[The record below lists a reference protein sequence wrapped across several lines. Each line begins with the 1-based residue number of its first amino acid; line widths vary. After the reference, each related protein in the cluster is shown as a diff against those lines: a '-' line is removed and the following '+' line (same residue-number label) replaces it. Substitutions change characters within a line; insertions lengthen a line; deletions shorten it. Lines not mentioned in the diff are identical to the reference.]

1 MSCKNLVKIKNPEA
15 IRKMVKDHPMDQRRV
30 FSIAAH
36 IDHGKTTTSDYLLRR
51 AGLMSDQDAGQ
62 KVMMDS
68 DEEEQERGITIF
80 TSVVLLDYEYDGKEY
95 LFEINDT
102 PGHISFTG
110 EVSRALR
117 GSDGAIILV
126 DALEG
131 LMTQTITNIQLAV
144 GSELCKPVLFI
155 NKVDRLISEL
165 KLPPDKVFE
174 KIDVIITQVNEQIKK
189 FAPPKFKKAWQVSFA
204 KNSVAVGSA
213 KDGWAFTLEILKEA
227 GYENPSIV
235 FEKYA
240 EDDKQWLRDN
250 LILEDSLLRMV
261 INHLPNPAEAQ
272 KYKIPH
278 IWGGDLESVEG
289 KALVNCDRDGP
300 LLGMITKIFI
310 DPKSKRPTLI
320 GRVFS
325 GTIRAGMDLE
335 LINQRSKVPVKR
347 LGVMEITDILDCD
360 EIPAGNLFAVFGFIA
375 PSGESFREPGSKAV
389 GFEEIS
395 YAAEPVVSRAIE
407 AVDPQDL
414 AKLGDVVSKW
424 IMADPTATFRHDKES
439 NKYILSGIDPL
450 QIEILTKRIN
460 EQIKIN
466 INEPII
472 VYRERINQR
481 GAEVHSKSPNGH
493 NRLRLYIE
501 PLEDDVVALIKSG
514 AINMNQTDRVRAGVL
529 RDKAGWDAKFARK
542 IWDLEGQNM
551 LINASSGVQRMD
563 RIKQY
568 VTQMFK
574 DFTYASSV
582 AKEPTLGLKVV
593 ITDATIHTDPAHTGF
608 SEVLG
613 MTNAALNISFLTAN
627 PHLYE
632 PMLSVDIKTPKE
644 FMGAVMGLVSQHR
657 GRVENTVDEGE
668 QVRVVGILPTAE
680 TLGDFAD
687 KIRSATS
694 GRSFWGYQFKAFEPL
709 PTQMEV
715 ETIIEIRKRK
725 GLSAEVPVP
734 ENWARFV
741 YRRM

>member
-1 MSCKNLVKIKNPEA
+1 MVKIKNPDE
-15 IRKMVKDHPMDQRRV
+15 IRDMVKNHPMDQRRV

-51 AGLMSDQDAGQ
+51 AGLMSDHDAGT
-62 KVMMDS
+62 KLMTDS

-80 TSVVLLDYEYDGKEY
+80 TSVVLLSYDYHDKSY

-131 LMTQTITNIQLAV
+131 LMTQTITNIQLSV
-144 GSELCKPVLFI
+144 GSEMCKPVLFI

-165 KLPPDKVFE
+165 KLPPNKVFE
-174 KIDVIITQVNEQIKK
+174 KIDTIITQVNEQIKK
-189 FAPPKFKKAWQVSFA
+189 FAPPEFAKKWQVSFA

-213 KDGWAFTLEILKEA
+213 KDGWAFTMEILKQA
-227 GYENPSIV
+227 GHTNPSIV

-250 LILEDSLLRMV
+250 LHLEDALLRMV
-261 INHLPNPAEAQ
+261 IEHLPNPAEAQ
-272 KYKIPH
+272 KYKIAH
-278 IWGGDLESVEG
+278 IWSGDLDSEAGQS
-289 KALVNCDRDGP
+289 LVNCDPNGP
-300 LLGMITKIFI
+300 LLGMITKVFI

-325 GTIRAGMDLE
+325 GTIRAGQDLE
-335 LINQRSKVPVKR
+335 LIGQKRKVPIKR

-375 PSGESFREPGSKAV
+375 PSGESFREPGTDHP

-407 AVDPQDL
+407 AIDPQEI

-439 NKYILSGIDPL
+439 DKYVLSGIDPL

-460 EQIKIN
+460 EQVKIN

-472 VYRERINQR
+472 VYRERISQR
-481 GAEVHSKSPNGH
+481 GQEVHAKSPNGH

-501 PLEDDVVALIKSG
+501 PLEDKVVKLIKSG
-514 AINMNQTDRVRAGVL
+514 AVNMDNMTDRERGSAL

-542 IWDLEGQNM
+542 IWDIEGQNM
-551 LINASSGVQRMD
+551 IIDASSGVQRMD

-568 VTQMFK
+568 VIQIFR
-574 DFTYASSV
+574 DFTYSSTV
-582 AKEPTLGLKVV
+582 AKEPTLGLKCV
-593 ITDATIHTDPAHTGF
+593 ITDASIHTDPAHTGF

-627 PHLYE
+627 PHVYE

-644 FMGAVMGLVSQHR
+644 YMGAVMGLVSQHR

-668 QVRVVGILPTAE
+668 QVRVVGVLPTAE

-709 PTQMEV
+709 PKSMEV
-715 ETIIEIRKRK
+715 DIIKEIRRRK
-725 GLSAEVPVP
+725 GLSEEIPVP
-734 ENWARFV
+734 ENWSRFV
-741 YRRM
+741 YKRQ

>member
-1 MSCKNLVKIKNPEA
+1 A
-15 IRKMVKDHPMDQRRV
+15 
-30 FSIAAH
+30 
-36 IDHGKTTTSDYLLRR
+36 
-51 AGLMSDQDAGQ
+51 
-62 KVMMDS
+62 
-68 DEEEQERGITIF
+68 
-80 TSVVLLDYEYDGKEY
+80 
-95 LFEINDT
+95 
-102 PGHISFTG
+102 
-110 EVSRALR
+110 
-117 GSDGAIILV
+117 
-126 DALEG
+126 
-131 LMTQTITNIQLAV
+131 
-144 GSELCKPVLFI
+144 ELCKPVLFI

-189 FAPPKFKKAWQVSFA
+189 FAPPEFKKAWQVSFA

-227 GYENPSIV
+227 GHKNPSIV

-240 EDDKQWLRDN
+240 EDDKKWLRDN

-261 INHLPNPAEAQ
+261 IEHLPNPAEAQ

-278 IWGGDLESVEG
+278 IWGGDLESVQG

-300 LLGMITKIFI
+300 LLGMITKVFI

-347 LGVMEITDILDCD
+347 LGVMEITDILDVD

-542 IWDLEGQNM
+542 IWDMEGQNM

-574 DFTYASSV
+574 DFTYSSTV

-632 PMLSVDIKTPKE
+632 PILSVDIKTPKE
-644 FMGAVMGLVSQHR
+644 YMGAVMGLISQHR
-657 GRVENTVDEGE
+657 GRVENTVDEGD

-725 GLSAEVPVP
+725 GLSEEVPVP

>member
-1 MSCKNLVKIKNPEA
+1 MVKIKNPDA
-15 IRKMVKDHPMDQRRV
+15 IRKMVKHHPMDQRRV

-80 TSVVLLDYEYDGKEY
+80 TSVVLLDYEYAGKEY

-131 LMTQTITNIQLAV
+131 LMTQTITNIQLSV

-165 KLPPDKVFE
+165 KLSPDKVFE

-189 FAPPKFKKAWQVSFA
+189 FAPPEFKKKWQVSFQ
-204 KNSVAVGSA
+204 KNSVAIGSA
-213 KDGWAFTLEILKEA
+213 KDGWAFTLDILKEA
-227 GYENPSIV
+227 GHKNPSIV

-250 LILEDSLLRMV
+250 LHLEDSLLRMV
-261 INHLPNPAEAQ
+261 IEHLPNPAEAQ

-278 IWGGDLESVEG
+278 IWSGDLESVEG
-289 KALVNCDRDGP
+289 QALINCDRDGP

-347 LGVMEITDILDCD
+347 LGVMEITDILDVD

-375 PSGESFREPGSKAV
+375 PSGESFREPGSTAS

-472 VYRERINQR
+472 VYRERINQA
-481 GAEVHSKSPNGH
+481 GSEVHSKSPNGH

-501 PLEDDVVALIKSG
+501 PLEDEVVALIKSG
-514 AINMNQTDRVRAGVL
+514 AINMNQGDKVRAGVL

-542 IWDLEGQNM
+542 IWDMEGQNM
-551 LINASSGVQRMD
+551 LVDASSGVQRMD

-568 VTQMFK
+568 VIQIFK

-593 ITDATIHTDPAHTGF
+593 ITDAKIHTDPAHTGF

-613 MTNAALNISFLTAN
+613 MTTAALNISFLTAN

-644 FMGAVMGLVSQHR
+644 YMGAVMGLVSQHR

-694 GRSFWGYQFKAFEPL
+694 GRSFWGYQFKAFEQL
-709 PTQMEV
+709 PSQMEI

-725 GLSAEVPVP
+725 GLSEEVPVP

-741 YRRM
+741 YKRM

>member
-1 MSCKNLVKIKNPEA
+1 MVKVKNADA
-15 IRKMVKDHPMDQRRV
+15 IREMVKNHPMDKRRV

-36 IDHGKTTTSDYLLRR
+36 IDHGKTTTSDYLLRK

-68 DEEEQERGITIF
+68 DDEEQERGITIF
-80 TSVVLLDYEYDGKEY
+80 TSVVLLDYEYNGEEY

-131 LMTQTITNIQLAV
+131 LMTQTITNIQLSV
-144 GSELCKPVLFI
+144 GNEMCKPVLFI

-165 KLPPDKVFE
+165 KLPANKVFE
-174 KIDVIITQVNEQIKK
+174 KIDTIITQVNEQIKK
-189 FAPPKFKKAWQVSFA
+189 FAPPKFKKEWQVSFA

-213 KDGWAFTLEILKEA
+213 KDGWAFTLDILKEA
-227 GYENPSIV
+227 GHSNPSIV
-235 FEKYA
+235 FEKY
-240 EDDKQWLRDN
+240 EQDDKQWLRDN
-250 LILEDSLLRMV
+250 LHLEDSLLRMV
-261 INHLPNPAEAQ
+261 IEHLPNPAEAQ

-278 IWGGDLESVEG
+278 IWGGDLESKAG
-289 KALVNCDRDGP
+289 KALLACDPDGP
-300 LLGMITKIFI
+300 LLGMITKVFI

-325 GTIRAGMDLE
+325 GTIRSGMDLE
-335 LINQRSKVPVKR
+335 LIGQRKKVPIKR

-375 PSGESFREPGSKAV
+375 PSGESFRDPGTDSP
-389 GFEEIS
+389 GFEEMS

-439 NKYILSGIDPL
+439 NKYVLSGIDPL

-460 EQIKIN
+460 EQIKIR
-466 INEPII
+466 INEPIV
-472 VYRERINQR
+472 VYRERISQA
-481 GAEVHSKSPNGH
+481 GMEVHAKSPNGH
-493 NRLRLYIE
+493 NRLKLYIE
-501 PLEDDVVALIKSG
+501 PLDDKTAALIKSG
-514 AINMNQTDRVRAGVL
+514 AVNMQMSDRERGAVL
-529 RDKAGWDAKFARK
+529 RDKAGWDAKVARK
-542 IWDLEGQNM
+542 IWDMEGQNM
-551 LINASSGVQRMD
+551 IIDASSGVQRMD

-568 VTQMFK
+568 VCQIFK
-574 DFTYASSV
+574 DFTFSSSI
-582 AKEPTLGLKVV
+582 AKEPTLGLKAVV
-593 ITDATIHTDPAHTGF
+593 TDATIHTDPAHTGY
-608 SEVLG
+608 SEILG
-613 MTNAALNISFLTAN
+613 MTTAALNISFLTAN

-632 PMLSVDIKTPKE
+632 PMLTVDIKTPKE

-657 GRVENTVDEGE
+657 GRVENTIDEGE
-668 QVRVVGILPTAE
+668 QIRIVGVLPTAE

-709 PTQMEV
+709 PASLES
-715 ETIIEIRKRK
+715 ETILQIRKRK
-725 GLSAEVPVP
+725 GMSEELPSP

-741 YRRM
+741 YKRQ

>member
-1 MSCKNLVKIKNPEA
+1 VKIKNPGA
-15 IRKMVKDHPMDQRRV
+15 IREMVKNHPMDQRRV

-131 LMTQTITNIQLAV
+131 LMTQTITNIQLSV
-144 GSELCKPVLFI
+144 GAELCKPVLFI

-189 FAPPKFKKAWQVSFA
+189 FAPPEFKKAWQVSFA

-227 GYENPSIV
+227 GHKNPSIV

-240 EDDKQWLRDN
+240 EDDKKWLRDN

-261 INHLPNPAEAQ
+261 IEHLPNPAEAQ

-278 IWGGDLESVEG
+278 IWGGDLESVQG

-300 LLGMITKIFI
+300 LLGMITKVFI

-347 LGVMEITDILDCD
+347 LGVMEITDILDVD

-542 IWDLEGQNM
+542 IWDMEGQNM

-574 DFTYASSV
+574 DFTYSSTV

-632 PMLSVDIKTPKE
+632 PILSVDIKTPKE
-644 FMGAVMGLVSQHR
+644 YMGAVMGLISQHR
-657 GRVENTVDEGE
+657 GRVENTVDEGD
-668 QVRVVGILPTAE
+668 QVRVVGVLPTAE

-725 GLSAEVPVP
+725 GLSEEVPVP

>member
-1 MSCKNLVKIKNPEA
+1 MVRIKNPDE
-15 IRKMVKDHPMDQRRV
+15 IREMVKNHPMDQRRV

-62 KVMMDS
+62 KLMTDS

-80 TSVVLLDYEYDGKEY
+80 TSVVLLSYEREGKTY

-131 LMTQTITNIQLAV
+131 MMTQTITNIQLSV
-144 GSELCKPVLFI
+144 GSEMCKPVLFI

-174 KIDVIITQVNEQIKK
+174 RIDTIISQVNKQIKK
-189 FAPPKFKKAWQVSFA
+189 FAPKEFGKDWQVSFA

-213 KDGWAFTLEILKEA
+213 KDGWAFTLDILKEA
-227 GYENPSIV
+227 GHKDPSIV
-235 FEKYA
+235 FQKYA
-240 EDDKQWLRDN
+240 EDDKKWLRDN
-250 LILEDSLLRMV
+250 LHLEDSLLRMV
-261 INHLPNPAEAQ
+261 IEHLPNPAEAQ
-272 KYKIPH
+272 KYKIKH
-278 IWGGDLESVEG
+278 IWSGDLSTEEG
-289 KALVNCDRDGP
+289 QSLVNCDRNGP
-300 LLGMITKIFI
+300 LIGMITKVFI

-325 GTIRAGMDLE
+325 GTIRAGQDLE
-335 LINQRSKVPVKR
+335 LINQKKTVPVKR
-347 LGVMEITDILDCD
+347 LGVMEITDILDVD

-375 PSGESFREPGSKAV
+375 PSGESFRTPGSNTP

-407 AVDPQDL
+407 AIDPQDI
-414 AKLGDVVSKW
+414 AKLGEVVSKW

-450 QIEILTKRIN
+450 QIEILTKRIH
-460 EQIKIN
+460 EQVKIR
-466 INEPII
+466 IFDPII
-472 VYRERINQR
+472 VYRERIKR
-481 GAEVHSKSPNGH
+481 TGEEVHTKSPNGH

-501 PLEDDVVALIKSG
+501 PLDDKAVQLIRKG
-514 AINMNQTDRVRAGVL
+514 ELNMMLSDRERGSLL
-529 RDKAGWDAKFARK
+529 RDKADWDAKFARK
-542 IWDLEGQNM
+542 IWDIEGLNI
-551 LINASSGVQRMD
+551 LIDASSGVQRMD

-568 VTQMFK
+568 VIQIFK
-574 DFTYASSV
+574 DFTYQSSV
-582 AKEPTLGLKVV
+582 AREPTLGLKVV

-608 SEVLG
+608 SEILG
-613 MTNAALNISFLTAN
+613 MTSSALNISFLTAD
-627 PHLYE
+627 PHIFE
-632 PMLSVDIKTPKE
+632 PMLRVDIKTPKE
-644 FMGAVMGLVSQHR
+644 FMGSVMGLLSQHR
-657 GRVENTVDEGE
+657 GRVEETVDEGE
-668 QVRVVGILPTAE
+668 QIRIMGVLPTAE

-687 KIRSATS
+687 KLRSATS
-694 GRSFWGYQFKAFEPL
+694 GRSFWGYQFEAFEPL
-709 PTQMEV
+709 PTSLEV
-715 ETIIEIRKRK
+715 EIIHEIRKRK
-725 GLSAEVPVP
+725 GLPEEIPVP
-734 ENWARFV
+734 ENWSRFV
-741 YRRM
+741 YKRQ

>member
-1 MSCKNLVKIKNPEA
+1 MVRIKNPDE
-15 IRKMVKDHPMDQRRV
+15 IRDMVKNHPMDLRRV

-51 AGLMSDQDAGQ
+51 AGLMSDADAGQ
-62 KVMMDS
+62 KLMTDS

-80 TSVVLLDYEYDGKEY
+80 TSVVLLSYELDDKSY

-144 GSELCKPVLFI
+144 GSEMCKPVLFI

-165 KLPPDKVFE
+165 KLAPDKVFE
-174 KIDVIITQVNEQIKK
+174 RIDTIISQVNQQILK
-189 FAPPKFKKAWQVSFA
+189 FAPKEFAKAWQVSFA

-213 KDGWAFTLEILKEA
+213 KDGWAFTLEILKAA
-227 GYENPSIV
+227 GHKDPSIV
-235 FEKYA
+235 FQKYA
-240 EDDKQWLRDN
+240 EDDKEWLREN
-250 LILEDSLLRMV
+250 LHLEDSLLRMV
-261 INHLPNPAEAQ
+261 IQHLPNPAEAQ
-272 KYKIPH
+272 KYKIKH
-278 IWGGDLESVEG
+278 IWGGDLESEQG

-300 LLGMITKIFI
+300 LLGMITKVFI

-325 GTIRAGMDLE
+325 GTIRAGQELE
-335 LINQRSKVPVKR
+335 LISQRKKVPVKR
-347 LGVMEITDILDCD
+347 LGVMQITDILDVD

-375 PSGESFREPGSKAV
+375 PSGESFREPGSKAT

-407 AVDPQDL
+407 AIDPQDI
-414 AKLGDVVSKW
+414 AKLGEVVSKW

-450 QIEILTKRIN
+450 QIEILTKRIH
-460 EQIKIN
+460 EQVEIRLF
-466 INEPII
+466 EPII
-472 VYRERINQR
+472 VYRERISR
-481 GAEVHSKSPNGH
+481 AGAEVHTKSPNGH
-493 NRLRLYIE
+493 NRLKLFIE
-501 PLEDDVVALIKSG
+501 PLDDKAVELIRKG
-514 AINMNQTDRVRAGVL
+514 EVNMNLTDRVRAGIL
-529 RDKAGWDAKFARK
+529 RDKAGWNAKFARK
-542 IWDLEGQNM
+542 IWDIEGNNM
-551 LINASSGVQRMD
+551 LIDSSSGVQRMD

-568 VTQMFK
+568 VTQIFK
-574 DFTYASSV
+574 DFTYSAAV

-613 MTNAALNISFLTAN
+613 MTVSALNISFLTAD
-627 PHLYE
+627 PHIFE
-632 PMLSVDIKTPKE
+632 PMLRVDIKTPKDY
-644 FMGAVMGLVSQHR
+644 MGAVMGLLSQHR
-657 GRVENTVDEGE
+657 GRVEETLDEVE
-668 QVRVVGILPTAE
+668 QVRIKGVLPTAE

-687 KIRSATS
+687 KLRSATS
-694 GRSFWGYQFKAFEPL
+694 GRSFWGYQFESFEPL
-709 PTQMEV
+709 PKTLEIEV
-715 ETIIEIRKRK
+715 IQEIRKRK
-725 GLSAEVPVP
+725 GLPEEIPTP
-734 ENWARFV
+734 ENWSRFM
-741 YRRM
+741 YRRQ

>member
-1 MSCKNLVKIKNPEA
+1 MVKIKNPDE
-15 IRKMVKDHPMDQRRV
+15 IRDMVKNHPMSHRRV

-36 IDHGKTTTSDYLLRR
+36 IDHGKTTTSDYLLRK
-51 AGLMSDQDAGQ
+51 AGLMSDLDAGT
-62 KVMMDS
+62 KLMTDS

-80 TSVVLLDYEYDGKEY
+80 TSVVLLSYEHKDETY

-131 LMTQTITNIQLAV
+131 LMTQTITNIQLSV

-165 KLPPDKVFE
+165 KLSPDKVFE

-189 FAPPKFKKAWQVSFA
+189 FAPPEFKKSWQVSFA
-204 KNSVAVGSA
+204 KNSVAIGSA

-227 GYENPSIV
+227 GHKNPNIV

-250 LILEDSLLRMV
+250 LHLEDSLLRMV
-261 INHLPNPAEAQ
+261 INHLPTPADAQ

-289 KALVNCDRDGP
+289 QALINCDRDGP

-375 PSGESFREPGSKAV
+375 PSGESFREPGSKAT

-472 VYRERINQR
+472 VYRERINQA
-481 GAEVHSKSPNGH
+481 GSEVHSKSPNGH

-501 PLEDDVVALIKSG
+501 PLEDEVVALIKSG
-514 AINMNQTDRVRAGVL
+514 AINMNQGDKVRAGVL

-542 IWDLEGQNM
+542 IWDMEGQNM
-551 LINASSGVQRMD
+551 LVDASSGVQRMD

-568 VTQMFK
+568 VIQIFK

-593 ITDATIHTDPAHTGF
+593 ITDAKIHTDPAHTGF

-613 MTNAALNISFLTAN
+613 MTTAALNISFLTAN

-644 FMGAVMGLVSQHR
+644 YMGAVMGLVSQHR

-694 GRSFWGYQFKAFEPL
+694 GRSFWGYQFKAFEQL
-709 PTQMEV
+709 PSQMEI

-725 GLSAEVPVP
+725 GLSEEVPVP

-741 YRRM
+741 YKRM

>member
-1 MSCKNLVKIKNPEA
+1 
-15 IRKMVKDHPMDQRRV
+15 
-30 FSIAAH
+30 
-36 IDHGKTTTSDYLLRR
+36 
-51 AGLMSDQDAGQ
+51 
-62 KVMMDS
+62 
-68 DEEEQERGITIF
+68 
-80 TSVVLLDYEYDGKEY
+80 
-95 LFEINDT
+95 
-102 PGHISFTG
+102 
-110 EVSRALR
+110 
-117 GSDGAIILV
+117 
-126 DALEG
+126 
-131 LMTQTITNIQLAV
+131 
-144 GSELCKPVLFI
+144 
-155 NKVDRLISEL
+155 
-165 KLPPDKVFE
+165 
-174 KIDVIITQVNEQIKK
+174 
-189 FAPPKFKKAWQVSFA
+189 
-204 KNSVAVGSA
+204 
-213 KDGWAFTLEILKEA
+213 
-227 GYENPSIV
+227 
-235 FEKYA
+235 
-240 EDDKQWLRDN
+240 
-250 LILEDSLLRMV
+250 
-261 INHLPNPAEAQ
+261 
-272 KYKIPH
+272 
-278 IWGGDLESVEG
+278 
-289 KALVNCDRDGP
+289 
-300 LLGMITKIFI
+300 
-310 DPKSKRPTLI
+310 RPTLI

-347 LGVMEITDILDCD
+347 LGVMEITDILDVD

-375 PSGESFREPGSKAV
+375 PSGESFREPGSKAS

-514 AINMNQTDRVRAGVL
+514 AINMNQGDKVRAGIL

-542 IWDLEGQNM
+542 IWDMEGQNM
-551 LINASSGVQRMD
+551 LIDASSGVQRMD

-568 VTQMFK
+568 ITQLFK
-574 DFTYASSV
+574 DFTYSSSV

-608 SEVLG
+608 SEILG
-613 MTNAALNISFLTAN
+613 MTTAAMNISFLTAN

-644 FMGAVMGLVSQHR
+644 YMGAVMGLISQHR

-668 QVRVVGILPTAE
+668 QVRVVGVLPTAE

-709 PTQMEV
+709 PAQMEV

-725 GLSAEVPVP
+725 GLSEEVPVP

>member
-1 MSCKNLVKIKNPEA
+1 MVKIKNPGA
-15 IRKMVKDHPMDQRRV
+15 IREMVKNHPMDQRRV

-131 LMTQTITNIQLAV
+131 LMTQTITNIQLSV
-144 GSELCKPVLFI
+144 GAELCKPVLFI

-189 FAPPKFKKAWQVSFA
+189 FAPPEFKKAWQVSFA

-227 GYENPSIV
+227 GHKNPSIV

-240 EDDKQWLRDN
+240 EDDKKWLRDN

-261 INHLPNPAEAQ
+261 IEHLPNPAEAQ

-278 IWGGDLESVEG
+278 IWGGDLESVQG

-300 LLGMITKIFI
+300 LLGMITKVFI

-347 LGVMEITDILDCD
+347 LGVMEITDILDVD

-542 IWDLEGQNM
+542 IWDMEGQNM

-574 DFTYASSV
+574 DFTYSSTV

-632 PMLSVDIKTPKE
+632 PILSVDIKTPKE
-644 FMGAVMGLVSQHR
+644 YMGAVMGLISQHR
-657 GRVENTVDEGE
+657 GRVENTVDEGD
-668 QVRVVGILPTAE
+668 QVRVVGVLPTAE

-725 GLSAEVPVP
+725 GLSEEVPVP

>member
-1 MSCKNLVKIKNPEA
+1 MVRVKNPDE
-15 IRKMVKDHPMDQRRV
+15 IRAMVKDHPMELRRV

-51 AGLMSDQDAGQ
+51 AGLMSDHDAGS
-62 KVMMDS
+62 KLMTDS

-80 TSVVLLDYEYDGKEY
+80 TSVVLLSYEFKGQTY

-131 LMTQTITNIQLAV
+131 VMTQTETNIRLAV
-144 GSELCKPVLFI
+144 GEEMCKPVLFI

-165 KLPPDKVFE
+165 KLPPKKVFE
-174 KIDVIITQVNEQIKK
+174 RIDTIISQVNALIRKIAPKE
-189 FAPPKFKKAWQVSFA
+189 FAKDWQVSFA
-204 KNSVAVGSA
+204 KNSVAIGSA
-213 KDGWAFTLEILKEA
+213 KDGWAFTLDILKES
-227 GYENPSIV
+227 GHKDPSIV

-240 EDDKQWLRDN
+240 ENDKQWLRDN
-250 LILEDSLLRMV
+250 LHLEDSLLRMV
-261 INHLPNPAEAQ
+261 IQHLPSPADAQ
-272 KYKIPH
+272 KYKIPK
-278 IWGGDLESVEG
+278 IWGGDLESDVG
-289 KALVNCDRDGP
+289 QALLNCDRNGP
-300 LLGMITKIFI
+300 LLGMITKVFI

-325 GTIRAGMDLE
+325 GTIRAGQNIQ
-335 LINQRSKVPVKR
+335 LISQKKKVPVKR

-375 PSGESFREPGSKAV
+375 PSGESFIEPGLDAP

-407 AVDPQDL
+407 AIDPQDI

-424 IMADPTATFRHDKES
+424 IMADPTASFRHDKES
-439 NKYILSGIDPL
+439 NKYILAGIDPL
-450 QIEILTKRIN
+450 QIEILTKRIH
-460 EQIKIN
+460 EQVKIRVFD
-466 INEPII
+466 PII
-472 VYRERINQR
+472 VYRERISHA
-481 GAEVHSKSPNGH
+481 GEEIHTKSPNGH
-493 NRLRLYIE
+493 NRLKLYIE
-501 PLEDDVVALIKSG
+501 PLDEKAIELIKKG
-514 AINMNQTDRVRAGVL
+514 EITTGQNEKERAAIL

-542 IWDLEGQNM
+542 IWDIEGQNM
-551 LINASSGVQRMD
+551 LIDASTGVQRMD

-568 VTQMFK
+568 VIQIFK
-574 DFTYASSV
+574 DFTYSASI

-608 SEVLG
+608 SEILG
-613 MTNAALNISFLTAN
+613 MTTAALNISFLTAE

-632 PMLSVDIKTPKE
+632 PMLRVDIKTPKE
-644 FMGAVMGLVSQHR
+644 YMGSIMTIINQNR
-657 GRVENTVDEGE
+657 GRVEDTIDEGE
-668 QVRVVGILPTAE
+668 QIRIRGIIPTVQ
-680 TLGDFAD
+680 TLGDFAEN
-687 KIRSATS
+687 IRSATS
-694 GRSFWGYQFKAFEPL
+694 GRAFWGYEFTGFEQVPAS
-709 PTQMEV
+709 MEK
-715 ETIIEIRKRK
+715 EIILEIRKRK
-725 GLSAEVPVP
+725 GLSEEIPTP

-741 YRRM
+741 YKRQ